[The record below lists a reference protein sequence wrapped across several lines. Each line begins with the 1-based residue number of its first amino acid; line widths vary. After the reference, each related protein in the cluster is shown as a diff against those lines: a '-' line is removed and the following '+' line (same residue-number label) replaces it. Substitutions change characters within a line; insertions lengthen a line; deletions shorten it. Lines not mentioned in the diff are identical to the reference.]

1 MHSDSNSSSRCSS
14 SVQSTFPDVFSNVG
28 RAGYPSTQEL
38 SQPWKKMGLVTFA
51 KDNVV
56 DLGSTKWSTVMV
68 ACATTY
74 DMGTGGL
81 GGH

>member
-1 MHSDSNSSSRCSS
+1 
-14 SVQSTFPDVFSNVG
+14 
-28 RAGYPSTQEL
+28 
-38 SQPWKKMGLVTFA
+38 MGLVTFA